1 MDVKIMIP
9 PIKIMIK
16 SDIIDKLENLQIKI
30 DKLKNHK

>member
-9 PIKIMIK
+9 PLKIMIK
-16 SDIIDKLENLQIKI
+16 SDIIAKLENLMIKV